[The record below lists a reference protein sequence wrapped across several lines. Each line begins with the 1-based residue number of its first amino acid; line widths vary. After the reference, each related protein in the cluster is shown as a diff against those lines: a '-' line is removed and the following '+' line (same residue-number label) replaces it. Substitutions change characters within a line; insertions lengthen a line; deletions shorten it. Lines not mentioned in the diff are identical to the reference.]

1 MFIHEL
7 ADVSSKNI
15 GIGTKIWQFSVIME
29 GAKIGVDCNICA
41 NTLIENNVI
50 IGDRVT
56 IKSGVQV
63 YDRSHIEDD
72 VFLGPNVTLTNDLY
86 PRSKNHRSDYPLLTI
101 KRGASLGANCTIL
114 PGITI
119 GRHALVG
126 AGTVVTHDVPD
137 YAIIAGNPAKIL
149 RYIDENSI
157 S

>member
-15 GIGTKIWQFSVIME
+15 GNGTKIWQFSVIME
-29 GAKIGVDCNICA
+29 GAKIGADCNICA

-63 YDRSHIEDD
+63 YDKSQIEDD

-86 PRSKNHRSDYPLLTI
+86 PRSKNYTSEYPLLRI

-119 GRHALVG
+119 GRYALVG
-126 AGTVVTHDVPD
+126 AGAVVTHDVPD